1 MRMSQFKAVI
11 PWERITKIKPV
22 VAEGTEDISAVKKRA
37 GCSHIINFGTY
48 RFDNRALDSG
58 LKLDGEV
65 LKLGYT
71 GYGFGIQDGRLYWS
85 WEGVYYPD
93 WFGQMYGYVKEGILT
108 VPAGRGGKDGRIGV
122 GITED
127 ALILAGCDK
136 DEGMGARTFLERN
149 FSGCRYALEGD
160 GSYSAQWITPDSR
173 NITTRRV
180 VWYLCAWT
188 KEEEQ
193 EGGESGMNIK
203 GTCTAKTSVY
213 DANGKLESGRYIAK
227 GDVCEIGP
235 GITGNL
241 LIPVEYPVTSGTRKA
256 YLKSLVNF
264 RKA

>member
-1 MRMSQFKAVI
+1 MTAPVFCNKMLHTALTGNSSRRLRMQ
-11 PWERITKIKPV
+11 R
-22 VAEGTEDISAVKKRA
+22 EDVWCKS
-37 GCSHIINFGTY
+37 S
-48 RFDNRALDSG
+48 
-58 LKLDGEV
+58 
-65 LKLGYT
+65 
-71 GYGFGIQDGRLYWS
+71 
-85 WEGVYYPD
+85 
-93 WFGQMYGYVKEGILT
+93 
-108 VPAGRGGKDGRIGV
+108 RGAGKDGRIGV
-122 GITED
+122 GITGE
-127 ALILAGCDK
+127 ALVLAGCDK
-136 DEGMGARTFLERN
+136 VDGMGARDFMTWAFP
-149 FSGCRYALEGD
+149 GCPYALEGD

-180 VWYLCAWT
+180 VWYLCVWT

-241 LIPVEYPVTSGTRKA
+241 LIPVEYPITGGTRKA

-264 RKA
+264 RKV